1 MSAGIDNFKK
11 FGDFNTVFNLADG
24 DILKFD
30 AVIQKTWNEVF
41 VTLLYKKTKS
51 DYMDK
56 LGRIIRE
63 RSK

>member
-41 VTLLYKKTKS
+41 VTLLYKKTKA

>member
-41 VTLLYKKTKS
+41 VTLLYKKTKA

-63 RSK
+63 RNK